1 MGNAF
6 VRLIRLV
13 ALLSAALLS
22 SGRPAWGNLVVQVG
36 LNVRG
41 SSYGVNTFARPPD
54 SDGAVGPVHFVELIN
69 GRFAVYRKTTG
80 TAVKSTSDVNFWQ
93 SSGLTIPSG
102 QDVSDPRVLFD
113 PISQRWFA
121 AAILFAPNNL
131 TSNSFLLAVSS
142 GADPTG
148 G

>member
-6 VRLIRLV
+6 VRLLQLL
-13 ALLSAALLS
+13 ALLSAVLLS
-22 SGRPAWGNLVVQVG
+22 SRRSALGNLVVQVG

-80 TAVKSTSDVNFWQ
+80 TALKSTSDLSFWQ

-121 AAILFAPNNL
+121 AAICLF
-131 TSNSFLLAVSS
+131 
-142 GADPTG
+142 PTT
-148 G
+148 